1 MILDKLNNK
10 LVEIVKNKA
19 IEKSVEISEEVLNQ
33 VHFEINDEESHGDYS
48 TSCALKLAKTFSMN
62 PREVAESLVEHLTL
76 PSIKSLAVE
85 GAGFINVFLTSSEKS
100 LLLKEIVRLDSKWGK
115 NEKHKGQILVEFVS
129 SNPTGPLHVGHGR
142 GAVLGMALSN
152 LLENSGYQVTKEYYV
167 NDAGRQI
174 SILTSSILVD
184 AYVENLNI
192 NGMYEGSY
200 IHELAQEFLKDYGK
214 VDIALKS
221 EELSDDKEKAL
232 DQISEYFQ
240 TNHADEWE
248 AAKNFSVANIL
259 GTIKQ
264 ELHSFDIVH
273 DNWFHESSLGS
284 IQDSNSDLSKS
295 LSVIEKAGHTF
306 SRDDAIW
313 FKTTEFQDDKDRVLL
328 RENGEPTYYLTDVGY
343 HKNKIDR
350 GYDLCINIFGA
361 DHHGYISRL
370 TAAFDVMKSKK
381 QGIEFM
387 LYQLVNL
394 YEDGN
399 KRAMSTR
406 KGEFYSLEELRKE
419 LGPDVIKFFFLE
431 KKSDHPMDFD
441 INLAKDESKNNPYF
455 YSQYAHVRCC
465 SILTKKSFDPDI
477 QVDDKEIEKNFD
489 IVNKII
495 NFPHFLE
502 RYTDERSPHSLV
514 HYIKDLSAAFHAF
527 YEQNPVINDEEKIEN
542 SRLLLTLATRVVLAN
557 SFRILNVKPLE
568 KM

>member
-1 MILDKLNNK
+1 MILDKLNK
-10 LVEIVKNKA
+10 QL
-19 IEKSVEISEEVLNQ
+19 IETVQKVADQKSVSIDKKLLNQINFEIS
-33 VHFEINDEESHGDYS
+33 DEESHGDYS
-48 TSCALKLAKTFSMN
+48 TSCALKLSKAFNMQ
-62 PREVAESLVEHLTL
+62 PREIAKLLTEGLSLPFIEST
-76 PSIKSLAVE
+76 SVE
-85 GAGFINVFLTSSEKS
+85 GAGFINVFLTREEKIQV
-100 LLLKEIVRLDSKWGK
+100 LKEVVTQDSKWGK
-115 NEKHKGQILVEFVS
+115 NTKKQGNVLIEFVS

-152 LLENSGYQVTKEYYV
+152 LLENSGYEVTKEYYV

-174 SILTSSILVD
+174 SILTSSILIKAHINNFD
-184 AYVENLNI
+184 VE
-192 NGMYEGSY
+192 GMYEGDY
-200 IHELAQEFLKDYGK
+200 IYEIAQEFIKEHGKIDINLDLKDF
-214 VDIALKS
+214 
-221 EELSDDKEKAL
+221 SDDREKKL

-240 TNHADEWE
+240 KNHKQAWDQ
-248 AAKNFSVANIL
+248 ANNFSVSKIL
-259 GTIKQ
+259 NLIKQ
-264 ELHSFDIVH
+264 ELHSFEIIH

-284 IQDSNSDLSKS
+284 IQDVNSDLSKS
-295 LSVIEKAGHTF
+295 LSILEKAGHTF
-306 SRDDAIW
+306 SKDGAIW
-313 FKTTEFQDDKDRVLL
+313 FKTTDFNDDKDRVLL

>member
-1 MILDKLNNK
+1 M
-10 LVEIVKNKA
+10 
-19 IEKSVEISEEVLNQ
+19 
-33 VHFEINDEESHGDYS
+33 
-48 TSCALKLAKTFSMN
+48 
-62 PREVAESLVEHLTL
+62 
-76 PSIKSLAVE
+76 
-85 GAGFINVFLTSSEKS
+85 
-100 LLLKEIVRLDSKWGK
+100 
-115 NEKHKGQILVEFVS
+115 
-129 SNPTGPLHVGHGR
+129 
-142 GAVLGMALSN
+142 
-152 LLENSGYQVTKEYYV
+152 
-167 NDAGRQI
+167 
-174 SILTSSILVD
+174 
-184 AYVENLNI
+184 
-192 NGMYEGSY
+192 
-200 IHELAQEFLKDYGK
+200 
-214 VDIALKS
+214 
-221 EELSDDKEKAL
+221 
-232 DQISEYFQ
+232 
-240 TNHADEWE
+240 
-248 AAKNFSVANIL
+248 
-259 GTIKQ
+259 
-264 ELHSFDIVH
+264 
-273 DNWFHESSLGS
+273 
-284 IQDSNSDLSKS
+284 
-295 LSVIEKAGHTF
+295 
-306 SRDDAIW
+306 
-313 FKTTEFQDDKDRVLL
+313 LL

-361 DHHGYISRL
+361 DHHGYITRL

-502 RYTDERSPHSLV
+502 RYTDEG
-514 HYIKDLSAAFHAF
+514 
-527 YEQNPVINDEEKIEN
+527 
-542 SRLLLTLATRVVLAN
+542 LLIR
-557 SFRILNVKPLE
+557 
-568 KM
+568 

>member
-1 MILDKLNNK
+1 MILDKLNKK
-10 LVEIVKNKA
+10 LVEVVKNKA
-19 IEKSVEISEEVLNQ
+19 AEKSVEISEEILNQ

-100 LLLKEIVRLDSKWGK
+100 HLLKEIVRLDSKWGK

-142 GAVLGMALSN
+142 GAVLGMAVSN

-240 TNHADEWE
+240 TNHANEWE

-259 GTIKQ
+259 DTIKQ

-361 DHHGYISRL
+361 DHHGYITRL